1 MKAINVYILIRV
13 FIGGLFIVSGFNKIV
28 NPVENFQYIVET
40 YDIFPDVLE
49 VVIARVVPWL
59 ELVFGI
65 FCVLGLWLT
74 WSLRGIFCL
83 FVGFIIIL
91 SQAIVRKLPIDEC
104 GCFGEGLSFP
114 MPVMLLIDTTMLT
127 LTFLMIRNM
136 QRTRQLSLDNV
147 LDEKQ

>member
-1 MKAINVYILIRV
+1 MKTINFYIFIRV

-40 YDIFPDVLE
+40 YDIFPDALE

-65 FCVLGLWLT
+65 FCALGLWLT

-83 FVGFIIIL
+83 FTGFIIIL
-91 SQAIVRKLPIDEC
+91 SQAIIRKLPIDEC

-114 MPVMLLIDTTMLT
+114 MPVM
-127 LTFLMIRNM
+127 
-136 QRTRQLSLDNV
+136 
-147 LDEKQ
+147 